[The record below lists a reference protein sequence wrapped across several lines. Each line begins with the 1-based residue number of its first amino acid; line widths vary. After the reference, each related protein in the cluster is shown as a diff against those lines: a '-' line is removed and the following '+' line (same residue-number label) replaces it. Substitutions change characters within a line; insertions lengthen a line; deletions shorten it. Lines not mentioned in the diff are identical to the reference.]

1 MRTKS
6 RSLCLSSESMTK
18 GVRTQILSASGS
30 SFTATFFAATPAGNN
45 EGCLCLKC
53 SSRGRTTS
61 LPLPFDEAGLTEV
74 ALCEPLGETLLSAT
88 ALLLLERLPPARS
101 SAFRFV
107 GEAGFDVVPALILL
121 ERRPAVSSLS
131 FVFDKKASIG
141 VVVVVVVDFDLTM
154 ASESTGSGGK
164 RSGTWREL
172 RVKLRARREQQHQH
186 QHQQRQQPNFAAMT
200 GTK

>member
-1 MRTKS
+1 M
-6 RSLCLSSESMTK
+6 
-18 GVRTQILSASGS
+18 
-30 SFTATFFAATPAGNN
+30 
-45 EGCLCLKC
+45 
-53 SSRGRTTS
+53 
-61 LPLPFDEAGLTEV
+61 
-74 ALCEPLGETLLSAT
+74 
-88 ALLLLERLPPARS
+88 
-101 SAFRFV
+101 

-172 RVKLRARREQQHQH
+172 GVKLRARREQQHQH
-186 QHQQRQQPNFAAMT
+186 QHQQRQQPKLRGYDRNEVEAIFRTRQTLKMKTACAAT
-200 GTK
+200 WLHKKTCHVANP